1 MLNGIRATRVEME
14 LNFIEYVI
22 VLTHREMWQNVGPI
36 LQSQADISTFGLEV
50 AKKLNLRYI
59 SPPKPIHLS
68 MDSSTW
74 RDRGNDGESTFG
86 GRASDMA
93 DVAKMFKIQ

>member
-1 MLNGIRATRVEME
+1 ME

-22 VLTHREMWQNVGPI
+22 VLTHREMWQNIGPI
-36 LQSQADISTFGLEV
+36 LQSQADLASFGLEV

-68 MDSSTW
+68 TEKYEKINYIESDSTM
-74 RDRGNDGESTFG
+74 G
-86 GRASDMA
+86 GKENEIKQ
-93 DVAKMFKIQ
+93 VAEMFRNE